1 MTSTELNVLF
11 DAFVAANNN
20 KQVEAYDATSPF
32 QCFDLIIAW
41 CDKLGVPRLS
51 NGSSIFPFW
60 GASQIYTD
68 YQSMQAKWFDKVAN
82 TADYI
87 PKKGDILVWRAD
99 YPGTGG
105 AGHTAIA
112 TGKGTLSTFEAFTQ
126 NNPKY
131 RLSVVSSFPYTYVL
145 GALRYKVTSSGTAP
159 TPPNNMETKK
169 AVQVDKIASWFKEQG
184 YATDAGTE
192 QYFNNPADPD
202 KFFNKVKAVIA
213 QVKQTDPNAQAKIQ
227 AAKDEGIRQGTED
240 KRVKDKQIIQ
250 DALNK
255 I

>member
-1 MTSTELNVLF
+1 MTTTELNVLF
-11 DAFVAANNN
+11 DAFVAKNNN
-20 KQVEAYDATSPF
+20 EPVEAYDATSPF

-41 CDKLGVPRLS
+41 CDVLGVPRLS

-68 YQSMQAKWFDKVAN
+68 YQSMQAKWFDRVTN

-87 PKKGDILVWRAD
+87 PKKGDILVWRSD

-105 AGHTAIA
+105 AGHTAVA

-145 GALRYKVTSSGTAP
+145 GALRYKVTSSGTTP
-159 TPPNNMETKK
+159 TPPTMDLNKEAKSE
-169 AVQVDKIASWFKEQG
+169 VDQILVYLRDKE
-184 YATDAGTE
+184 
-192 QYFNNPADPD
+192 
-202 KFFNKVKAVIA
+202 
-213 QVKQTDPNAQAKIQ
+213 
-227 AAKDEGIRQGTED
+227 R
-240 KRVKDKQIIQ
+240 IQ
-250 DALNK
+250 DAASETWLKDNK
-255 I
+255 FVGLIKALYSETQGVQNPTFYIEEGRKKGVQQVKEVVNKVV